1 LAAPSRLDLGPNLRA
16 WIGPGLFS
24 TLLVDMSSAISNKA
38 LFAGLLVAM
47 TLVVY
52 RPVLDNGFIW
62 DDDDYVVDNPTLRT
76 AEGLRRI
83 WLDYGATP
91 QYYPMVHSTFWVEY
105 QLWQLEPVGYHV
117 VNVLLHALG
126 VVLLWRLLSLLELP
140 GAWLAAAIFAVHPVN
155 VESVAWITERKNVLS
170 GVFYLASLFAYI
182 RSAAVG
188 NDAMVDPRSGRF
200 YALSLVSFACA
211 LLCKTV
217 TGSLPAVILLVL
229 WWKRGRIGWAEA
241 RPLLAFFVLAAGF
254 GALTVQLETQH
265 VGAVGRD
272 WDLSFVDRCLVAGR
286 ALWFYAFKLLW
297 PAQLVFNYPR
307 WEIDAGR
314 WLSYCFPAAVL
325 VAVAA
330 LWAARRRIGRG
341 PLVAV
346 LAFAGTLFPAL
357 GFFDVYPM
365 RYSFVADHF
374 QYLASPGLIA
384 LFAAGAATAAARIFR
399 GRTEPAAVAAAILL
413 VVLGALTWRQT
424 QVYGD
429 LETLW
434 RDTLAKNPDSWMA
447 HVNLGVI
454 VEDRGQVEEAVR
466 HYRESLRIQPVQH
479 EAYNNLGSVLRTRG
493 EFDEAIAQLRRSLD
507 VKPDY
512 IFAYNNLGLV
522 YHDRGE
528 YGEAVRHFQRS
539 LEIHPD
545 FAAAHT
551 NLGIT
556 LAAQGKW
563 GEAIQHHREA
573 LRIEPDLPQAHTNLA
588 TALIER
594 GEIDEAIAHL
604 LRAVQLLPE
613 SDAAKRNLRAA
624 LRLRARRSERPP
636 SPEER

>member
-1 LAAPSRLDLGPNLRA
+1 M
-16 WIGPGLFS
+16 
-24 TLLVDMSSAISNKA
+24 DMSPVISNKA
-38 LFAGLLVAM
+38 LLAGLLVAM

-52 RPVLDNGFIW
+52 RPVLDNGFVW
-62 DDDDYVVDNPTLRT
+62 DDDDYVVENPTLRT
-76 AEGLRRI
+76 ADGLRRI

-91 QYYPMVHSTFWVEY
+91 QYYPLVHSTFWVEY
-105 QLWQLEPVGYHV
+105 HLWKLWPVGYHV

-126 VVLLWRLLSLLELP
+126 AVLLWRLLSILQLP
-140 GAWLAAAIFAVHPVN
+140 GAWLGAAIFAVHPVH

-170 GVFYLASLFAYI
+170 GAFYLASLLAYL
-182 RSAAVG
+182 RAAGVES
-188 NDAMVDPRSGRF
+188 DATTDPRSGRF
-200 YALSLVSFACA
+200 YALSLVSFGCA

-229 WWKRGRIGWAEA
+229 WWKRGRIGWAEV
-241 RPLLAFFVLAAGF
+241 RPLLVFFVLAAGF
-254 GALTVQLETQH
+254 GVLTAQLETRH
-265 VGAVGRD
+265 VGAAGRD
-272 WDLSFVDRCLVAGR
+272 WDLSSVDRCLVAGR

-297 PAQLVFNYPR
+297 PAELVFNYPR

-314 WLSYCFPAAVL
+314 WTAYSFPAAAL
-325 VAVAA
+325 AAVAV

-346 LAFAGTLFPAL
+346 LVFAGTLLPAL

-374 QYLASPGLIA
+374 QYLASVGLIA

-399 GRTEPAAVAAAILL
+399 GRTGPAAAAAAILL
-413 VVLGALTWRQT
+413 VVLGALTWRQAH
-424 QVYGD
+424 VYRD

-447 HVNLGVI
+447 HVNLGAI
-454 VEDRGQVEEAVR
+454 VEDRGRVEEAMR
-466 HYRESLRIQPVQH
+466 HYRESIRIQPVQH
-479 EAYNNLGSVLRTRG
+479 EAYNNLGSALRTLG

-512 IFAYNNLGLV
+512 VLAYNNLGLV
-522 YHDRGE
+522 YHDQGE
-528 YGEAVRHFQRS
+528 YVEAVRHFQRA

-551 NLGIT
+551 NLGVT

-563 GEAIQHHREA
+563 SEAIRHHREA
-573 LRIEPDLPQAHTNLA
+573 LRIEPDFSPAHTNLA
-588 TALIER
+588 RALLQR

-604 LRAVQLLPE
+604 SRVVELEPE
-613 SDAAKRNLRAA
+613 SDAAKQNLRAA
-624 LRLRARRSERPP
+624 LRLRARRSERPS
-636 SPEER
+636 SPEGR